1 MKHQSAFRFHQK
13 EHKKEEESVLAFQE
27 GTDPKSRKGTA
38 LKNKMCLKTSFIKK
52 EKSQKAAKRSL
63 WRTKSNAET
72 SLHVMKLFMWKHWT
86 LNSSFIAKL
95 SFPYDRAPKRSE
107 NVLNNVLYFKQV
119 KEKRPDN
126 ISMDR
131 YITSHWQDSTFSFD
145 PRRHAYLWFYP
156 HLFAAFK
163 HLKFSSWPF

>member
-1 MKHQSAFRFHQK
+1 MFLLFKKGPFQNQERERLWKTKCAQKHHSSK
-13 EHKKEEESVLAFQE
+13 
-27 GTDPKSRKGTA
+27 RK
-38 LKNKMCLKTSFIKK
+38 
-52 EKSQKAAKRSL
+52 KSQKAAKRSL

-72 SLHVMKLFMWKHWT
+72 SLHEMKLFMWKHWT

-95 SFPYDRAPKRSE
+95 SFPYDRPPKRNQ